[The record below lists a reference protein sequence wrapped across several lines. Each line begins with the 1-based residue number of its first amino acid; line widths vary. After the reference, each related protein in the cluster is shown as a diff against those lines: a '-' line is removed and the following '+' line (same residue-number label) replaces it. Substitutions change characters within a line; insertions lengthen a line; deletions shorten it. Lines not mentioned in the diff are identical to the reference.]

1 MTGKAE
7 KTRGEILLQVTPVNC
22 GALPIH
28 TENNSYKL
36 VLEKTE
42 IRTYHEVL

>member
-1 MTGKAE
+1 M
-7 KTRGEILLQVTPVNC
+7 LQVIPTNWGV
-22 GALPIH
+22 LPIN

-42 IRTYHEVL
+42 IRTQHKVLQELSPLMVKDT